1 MIITLVILSKVWYSI
16 CTDNFRALNI
26 SGGEYTMGRYAY
38 ADYSYD
44 SQSYKSEPSSFSGFS
59 YQGQQRLSIKS
70 DVKTEDVLPIAE
82 LIVDNQMVILDLS
95 KSEDPLHI
103 IDTLA
108 GVAYG
113 NNSSVTSI
121 AKSLYLIA
129 PSAVNVMVQD

>member
-1 MIITLVILSKVWYSI
+1 
-16 CTDNFRALNI
+16 
-26 SGGEYTMGRYAY
+26 MGRHAY

-44 SQSYKSEPSSFSGFS
+44 NQGYKSEPSTFSGFS
-59 YQGQQRLSIKS
+59 YQRQQRLSIKS
-70 DVKTEDVLPIAE
+70 DVKTEDVLSIAE

-95 KSEDPLHI
+95 KSEDPLHV

-129 PSAVNVMVQD
+129 PSEVNVMVQG